1 MNNNNKEKYN
11 LFNDKSRLS
20 DISTASTK
28 TDSTPKSISDTE
40 ISFTNEVNSKRNVTY
55 IKEVYRDNFFEEMG
69 IISELIEEYNY
80 IGMDTEFPGTV
91 YNLQNIT
98 NDFYYKT
105 LKINVDSLKL
115 IQLGI
120 TITNENGE
128 YPKNISYHIWQFNFE
143 FDLEKDIYNEES
155 INLLKNSGINFKKL
169 KKDGI
174 NHKIFAEYLMTSG
187 LVLNPDIYWI
197 SYHGSYD
204 FGYLLKL
211 LINESLPNTENEF
224 IKLSNI
230 YFNNYY
236 DVKLLLKDSYY
247 FFNGGLNKLI
257 FKLGVTRKGI
267 MHQAGSDSIATIE
280 SFFALKKYAIINNEK
295 LQKFKNTLY
304 GLGIGQ
310 DNCNT
315 INYTNY
321 TNYTNTSNNSNQ
333 NIKNININNNNMK
346 DLVLQETNNNK
357 IYFPNLKQQIDN
369 YSNNNYKINWY
380 CPFVLVNTY
389 GMINK
394 NILLNNLSSQSL
406 GNNTN
411 IKNEIF
417 A

>member
-120 TITNENGE
+120 TITNEKGE

-169 KKDGI
+169 KKNGI

-236 DVKLLLKDSYY
+236 DVKLLLKDSEY

-295 LQKFKNTLY
+295 LQKYKNTLY

-321 TNYTNTSNNSNQ
+321 TNSSNNNNQ
-333 NIKNININNNNMK
+333 NIKNININNNIK
-346 DLVLQETNNNK
+346 DVVLQETNNNK

-394 NILLNNLSSQSL
+394 NILLNNLSSQPL

-411 IKNEIF
+411 NKNEIF